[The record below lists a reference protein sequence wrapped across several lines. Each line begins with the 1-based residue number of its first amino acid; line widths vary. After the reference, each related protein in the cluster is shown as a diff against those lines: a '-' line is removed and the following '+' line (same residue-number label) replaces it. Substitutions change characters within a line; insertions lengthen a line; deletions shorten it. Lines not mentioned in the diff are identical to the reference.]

1 MKLKAFKIKKGNKNN
16 VFCVILQ
23 SSVSASSYRIIV
35 SNRGYSQNGWY
46 RKDLQNCLEGCSD
59 HGKSHQKNF
68 TAKFYDIKA
77 STNRIL
83 KDGLNNNNE

>member
-1 MKLKAFKIKKGNKNN
+1 MYFVLFFK
-16 VFCVILQ
+16 VVLA
-23 SSVSASSYRIIV
+23 ASSYRVIV

-46 RKDLQNCLEGCSD
+46 REHLQNCLEGCSD

-68 TAKFYDIKA
+68 TAKFYGIKA
-77 STNRIL
+77 STNRIV